1 MKAVKGNKEYIIDE
15 SQKKAYQDTGFDIM
29 GGDGE
34 MIAYG
39 RGKTVPYEDHMDAV
53 REIGRLQ
60 ELLSAV
66 QKEKAELEKTVDELK
81 SVQEKGKTTVKKASE

>member
-29 GGDGE
+29 GDDGE

-39 RGKTVPYEDHMDAV
+39 RGKTVPYEDHMNAV

-81 SVQEKGKTTVKKASE
+81 SVQEKGKTTAKKASE